1 MIAAVRALILLA
13 LVSPVLATAVQAQDE
28 PQVFNAFAIA
38 VANGTIVKA
47 AEKELMVVGTI
58 VGPLFVETDE
68 GPVDSGKVVCAASVR
83 VHQETYKTSGSGAC
97 TFTAQDGATSW
108 GDWTCAGYQLVG
120 CRGTLKLNGGTGRLA
135 GVAGE
140 GTMIWRPSAH
150 DLQKQLDGTTVQN
163 TTGIVLWRDF
173 KIARR
178 P

>member
-1 MIAAVRALILLA
+1 MIAAIRALFLSALLG
-13 LVSPVLATAVQAQDE
+13 PVLATAVQAQDE

-58 VGPLFVETDE
+58 AGPLFVETDE
-68 GPVDSGKVVCAASVR
+68 GPVDSGQVVCAASVR

-108 GDWTCAGYQLVG
+108 GDWQCEGYQLVG

-135 GVAGE
+135 GVTGE

-150 DLQKQLDGTTVQN
+150 DLKKQVDGTLAQN

>member
-1 MIAAVRALILLA
+1 MIAAIRALFLSALLG
-13 LVSPVLATAVQAQDE
+13 PVLATAVQAQDE

-58 VGPLFVETDE
+58 AGPLFVETDE

-108 GDWTCAGYQLVG
+108 GDWQCEGYQLVG

-135 GVAGE
+135 GVTGE

-150 DLQKQLDGTTVQN
+150 DLKKQVDGTLAQN

-173 KIARR
+173 RIARR

>member
-1 MIAAVRALILLA
+1 MIAAFRALFLSA
-13 LVSPVLATAVQAQDE
+13 LTASAPVTAVQAQDE

-38 VANGTIVKA
+38 VANGTIVRA
-47 AEKELMVVGTI
+47 AEKELLVVGTI
-58 VGPLFVETDE
+58 AGPLFVETDE

-108 GDWTCAGYQLVG
+108 GDWTCDGYQLVG
-120 CRGTLKLNGGTGRLA
+120 CRGTLKLNGGTGRLM

-140 GTMIWRPSAH
+140 GIMIWRPSAH
-150 DLQKQLDGTTVQN
+150 DLKKQLDGTTVQN